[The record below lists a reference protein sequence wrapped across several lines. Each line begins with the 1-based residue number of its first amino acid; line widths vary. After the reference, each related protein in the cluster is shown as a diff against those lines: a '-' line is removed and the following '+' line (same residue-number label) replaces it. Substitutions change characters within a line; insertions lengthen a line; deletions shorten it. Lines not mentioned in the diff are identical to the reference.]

1 MKSSVV
7 CQYVITI
14 RVSDVFGVFSADGDQ
29 HRCGPGHPGRPLH
42 HQDQPDHAQAREE
55 ETSHVTEVLQ
65 VRHTEFSFHF
75 LTSRI
80 NKFTKKMFLAELLH
94 RNHSPENIVTH

>member
-1 MKSSVV
+1 MKSAVL

-42 HQDQPDHAQAREE
+42 HQDQPDHAQAREKE
-55 ETSHVTEVLQ
+55 DQPRHWGAPGETYGIF
-65 VRHTEFSFHF
+65 FSF
-75 LTSRI
+75 SYVK
-80 NKFTKKMFLAELLH
+80 NK
-94 RNHSPENIVTH
+94 